1 MLGFTEA
8 VFLILIVT
16 EFILGNLVN
25 GFIGLVNGSHWFK
38 NKKISLFDFIITSLA
53 LFRIILLWIIF
64 IDGLII
70 VFSYHTHDSGIVMQ
84 LIDVLWTFTNHFS
97 LWLFS
102 CLGVFYCLKIAN
114 FSYPTFLWLKWRAS
128 RVVVGMLLGALL
140 LSCVCTISLMNEF
153 KIYSVLSRFLPA
165 TKIARIIAA
174 SLILSSLLQFV
185 LNVTFASLLIHS
197 LRRHI
202 QTMKRNTTGF
212 WNPQVE
218 AHVGAM
224 RLMICFLLLY
234 IPYSIA
240 ALLYFPSYARKSLR
254 VHTVSM
260 VISAA
265 YAPGHSVLLIITHHK
280 LRAKAKKIFCFYRQ
294 WNFVSKA

>member
-165 TKIARIIAA
+165 TKIARIIGVVITI
-174 SLILSSLLQFV
+174 SYLVGDSFILILCNNKLKQTVVILSRLWSL
-185 LNVTFASLLIHS
+185 
-197 LRRHI
+197 
-202 QTMKRNTTGF
+202 
-212 WNPQVE
+212 E
-218 AHVGAM
+218 AW
-224 RLMICFLLLY
+224 I
-234 IPYSIA
+234 
-240 ALLYFPSYARKSLR
+240 
-254 VHTVSM
+254 
-260 VISAA
+260 
-265 YAPGHSVLLIITHHK
+265 
-280 LRAKAKKIFCFYRQ
+280 
-294 WNFVSKA
+294 